1 MFVDALVMA
10 ASKSSCMP
18 KVAKR
23 PAEKVA
29 RRPQRAKAGLTA
41 KSNPSSQA
49 PRARNSFQ
57 LFFSD
62 AIRQGTVRN
71 IREAVPKWHGM
82 SEEEKRPWVT
92 EALQEKR
99 EQLQAKSASSG
110 EATRRVRSRF
120 ARTAMGKSQISAAQ
134 STPDTPRSSASK
146 GDEVAVGSWMLSFTQ
161 PGSSEA
167 IVGEGGFGCTY
178 RGEHKVTGRVAAI
191 KIFSAHAEYREECRR
206 EIKMYTYIGSLD
218 WQRRFLHILEA
229 GAEAP
234 IPFVALPW
242 AGVSLSSYFK
252 ELQKGTPNDKM
263 CRSTV
268 IRAVA
273 TQVADAL
280 TFLREICVAHTDI
293 KPSNLMISEDMR
305 IVVIDLHAAQRSD
318 VQDFETRDQ
327 TFTTFPYRA
336 PELWPAF
343 RQEVT
348 WPTAEVLPFADIWA
362 YGVTL
367 VETIRDGVSM
377 FNFERGERACG
388 RAISDF
394 AKSPSALE
402 KLVQTLPNSISAL
415 SGIRKMVRCALCED
429 APSRSLTASTTTA

>member
-1 MFVDALVMA
+1 MA
-10 ASKSSCMP
+10 WH
-18 KVAKR
+18 V
-23 PAEKVA
+23 
-29 RRPQRAKAGLTA
+29 RRRK
-41 KSNPSSQA
+41 K
-49 PRARNSFQ
+49 
-57 LFFSD
+57 
-62 AIRQGTVRN
+62 
-71 IREAVPKWHGM
+71 
-82 SEEEKRPWVT
+82 PWVT

-99 EQLQAKSASSG
+99 EQLQAKNASSG
-110 EATRRVRSRF
+110 EATLRVRSRF
-120 ARTAMGKSQISAAQ
+120 ARTAWGESQK
-134 STPDTPRSSASK
+134 STPDSDTPRSSASK

-206 EIKMYTYIGSLD
+206 EITMYTYIGSPD
-218 WQRRFLHILEA
+218 WRRRFLHILEA

-305 IVVIDLHAAQRSD
+305 VVVIDLHAAQRSD

-343 RQEVT
+343 SQEVT